1 MSTDRMQRNCRSS
14 SRLLNREKIRR
25 QSVFPDEFNFKHF
38 SNNKLLAAIVI
49 HVECSSLFIF
59 LYQIFIKNYEMQDSM
74 SKNMYNCYIFKRCLL
89 SGELLFVAKYAL
101 PQTKCK
107 NYKIMQRRFIS
118 MSSLATHSD
127 IVLPAMRLSKFKA
140 IERKV
145 QDLTL
150 NKFMPVENTTLK
162 INYHIKL

>member
-1 MSTDRMQRNCRSS
+1 MRE
-14 SRLLNREKIRR
+14 EKI
-25 QSVFPDEFNFKHF
+25 FN
-38 SNNKLLAAIVI
+38 SQN
-49 HVECSSLFIF
+49 E
-59 LYQIFIKNYEMQDSM
+59 
-74 SKNMYNCYIFKRCLL
+74 
-89 SGELLFVAKYAL
+89 
-101 PQTKCK
+101 
-107 NYKIMQRRFIS
+107 QRRFIS